1 MGYFF
6 GFILISI
13 SLGMY
18 LLFKKSA
25 KRNDNNK
32 NTDQDTNA

>member
-25 KRNDNNK
+25 KRNDNN
-32 NTDQDTNA
+32 NTGQDTNA

>member
-13 SLGMY
+13 FLGMY
-18 LLFKKSA
+18 LLFRKSA
-25 KRNDNNK
+25 KRNDNN
-32 NTDQDTNA
+32 NAGQDTNA